1 MYGATLW
8 QPPVLSFQVKPE
20 LASELDQLA
29 QATDRDR
36 QYHLQRA
43 LSRYLADESWHFK
56 AVQEGIADA
65 DAEDV
70 TDLDIAKAKWV
81 NVPKIALSS
90 NAESDL
96 EGI

>member
-1 MYGATLW
+1 MYGAALW
-8 QPPVLSFQVKPE
+8 QPPVLSFQVKLE

-56 AVQEGIADA
+56 SVQEGIADA
-65 DAEDV
+65 NAGAFPSCRESVSSTRLPGADYDHV
-70 TDLDIAKAKWV
+70 CVSNDL
-81 NVPKIALSS
+81 
-90 NAESDL
+90 
-96 EGI
+96 

>member
-1 MYGATLW
+1 MAAS
-8 QPPVLSFQVKPE
+8 PVLSFRVKPE

-43 LSRYLADESWHFK
+43 LRRYVADESWHFK

-65 DAEDV
+65 DAGNV
-70 TDLDIAKAKWV
+70 TDLDAVKAKWV
-81 NVPKIALSS
+81 KR
-90 NAESDL
+90 AEDRVKQQS
-96 EGI
+96 GK

>member
-1 MYGATLW
+1 MAAS
-8 QPPVLSFQVKPE
+8 PVLSFQVKPE
-20 LASELDQLA
+20 LASELHQLA

-65 DAEDV
+65 NAGAFPSCRESV
-70 TDLDIAKAKWV
+70 
-81 NVPKIALSS
+81 SS
-90 NAESDL
+90 ARLTGAD
-96 EGI
+96 

>member
-1 MYGATLW
+1 MAAS
-8 QPPVLSFQVKPE
+8 PVLSFQVKPE

-56 AVQEGIADA
+56 AV
-65 DAEDV
+65 
-70 TDLDIAKAKWV
+70 
-81 NVPKIALSS
+81 
-90 NAESDL
+90 
-96 EGI
+96 

>member
-1 MYGATLW
+1 MAAS
-8 QPPVLSFQVKPE
+8 PVLSFRVKPE

-43 LSRYLADESWHFK
+43 LSRYVADESWHFK

-65 DAEDV
+65 DAGNV
-70 TDLDIAKAKWV
+70 TDLDAVKAKWI
-81 NVPKIALSS
+81 KR
-90 NAESDL
+90 AEDRVKQQS
-96 EGI
+96 GK

>member
-1 MYGATLW
+1 MAASS
-8 QPPVLSFQVKPE
+8 VLSFRVKPE

-43 LSRYLADESWHFK
+43 LSRYVADEYWHFK

-65 DAEDV
+65 DAGNV
-70 TDLDIAKAKWV
+70 TDLDAVKAKWV
-81 NVPKIALSS
+81 KR
-90 NAESDL
+90 AEDRVKQQS
-96 EGI
+96 GK

>member
-1 MYGATLW
+1 MAASS
-8 QPPVLSFQVKPE
+8 VLSFRVKPE

-43 LSRYLADESWHFK
+43 LSRYVADESWHFK

-65 DAEDV
+65 DAGNV
-70 TDLDIAKAKWV
+70 TDLDAVKAKWV
-81 NVPKIALSS
+81 KR
-90 NAESDL
+90 AEDRVKQQS
-96 EGI
+96 GK

>member
-1 MYGATLW
+1 MAAS
-8 QPPVLSFQVKPE
+8 PVLTFRVKPE

-43 LSRYLADESWHFK
+43 LSRYVADESWHFK

-65 DAEDV
+65 DAGNV
-70 TDLDIAKAKWV
+70 TDLDAVKAKWV
-81 NVPKIALSS
+81 KR
-90 NAESDL
+90 AEDRVKQQS
-96 EGI
+96 GK